1 LKKKFKQAD
10 LKLDY
15 KRFGDRERRYY
26 VKGPGSYILTIAERG
41 GWQDAHFHNDFCELV
56 IVQKG
61 KVAVASRGS
70 TISMVEFGEG
80 RYFHFTEGQVH
91 NIYMFPGS
99 ITHCIKYGNVKKGDW
114 IPDEE
119 FTKYCKTLVVE

>member
-1 LKKKFKQAD
+1 MKKKFKQAD

-41 GWQDAHFHNDFCELV
+41 GWQDAHYHKDFNEII

-61 KVAVASRGS
+61 EII
-70 TISMVEFGEG
+70 ISYLNSDTVSHIIAGEAMEILKG
-80 RYFHFTEGQVH
+80 ETH